1 MKIFWKIFLSIL
13 SIVIIMYMTLGGAL
27 LYVSFNRY
35 LNSEVEKATN
45 ENKMFMLTLKTSIEA
60 NMINSEDLGMYMES
74 SVVAIK
80 KNMGNAKTQIRVFD
94 NKWNK
99 IYADKGVENL
109 VKKQDIKKQKN
120 LYVINKT
127 EGKHYLETM
136 SVLKVNDKKYYISIM
151 RDIEQ
156 IYNWRDQM
164 TFQYMAILA
173 VALVVSGV
181 LSYVTAKKIAKPIVK
196 LTRTTKNMAIGNYS
210 VRADVKNGGEIGVLT
225 KNFNT
230 MADAMEKNI
239 RQLED
244 AARAKEEFTAS
255 FAHELKTPLTAIVGY
270 SDMLRSMELDKKD
283 ITEFSN
289 YIFTQGKR
297 LEKLS
302 YTMMDLISIDKKN
315 IEINSLSMKRLI
327 QKVSETVRPLLKQK
341 KIHYKV
347 TVEEAKIQGNSEL
360 LISLFTNIIDNSR
373 KAVEENGNIL
383 VNGKR
388 NGDTYSLSIADD
400 GCGMEESEIKKITEA
415 FYMIDKSRARKE
427 GGAGIGM
434 ALCEKIVNVHK
445 AQWNISSE
453 PGKGTEVTITF
464 TKVEGK

>member
-35 LNSEVEKATN
+35 LNSEVDKATN

-173 VALVVSGV
+173 VALVVSGT
-181 LSYVTAKKIAKPIVK
+181 LSYLTAKKIAKPIVK

-210 VRADVKNGGEIGVLT
+210 VRADIKNGGELGVLT

-244 AARAKEEFTAS
+244 AARAKEDFTAS

-270 SDMLRSMELDKKD
+270 SDMLR
-283 ITEFSN
+283 
-289 YIFTQGKR
+289 
-297 LEKLS
+297 
-302 YTMMDLISIDKKN
+302 
-315 IEINSLSMKRLI
+315 
-327 QKVSETVRPLLKQK
+327 
-341 KIHYKV
+341 
-347 TVEEAKIQGNSEL
+347 
-360 LISLFTNIIDNSR
+360 
-373 KAVEENGNIL
+373 
-383 VNGKR
+383 
-388 NGDTYSLSIADD
+388 
-400 GCGMEESEIKKITEA
+400 
-415 FYMIDKSRARKE
+415 
-427 GGAGIGM
+427 
-434 ALCEKIVNVHK
+434 
-445 AQWNISSE
+445 
-453 PGKGTEVTITF
+453 
-464 TKVEGK
+464 

>member
-99 IYADKGVENL
+99 IYADKSVENL

-136 SVLKVNDKKYYISIM
+136 LVLKVNDKKYYISIM

-388 NGDTYSLSIADD
+388 NGDTYSLSIADN

-427 GGAGIGM
+427 GGSGIGM

>member
-35 LNSEVEKATN
+35 LNSEVDKATN

-60 NMINSEDLGMYMES
+60 NMINSEDLGANMES

-127 EGKHYLETM
+127 EGKRYLETM

-173 VALVVSGV
+173 VALVVSGT
-181 LSYVTAKKIAKPIVK
+181 LSYLTAKKIAKPIVK

-210 VRADVKNGGEIGVLT
+210 VRADIKNGGEIGVLT

-244 AARAKEEFTAS
+244 AARAKEDFTAS

-315 IEINSLSMKRLI
+315 IEFNSLSMKRLM

-341 KIHYKV
+341 KIYYKA

-388 NGDTYSLSIADD
+388 NGDTYSLSIADN

-434 ALCEKIVNVHK
+434 ALCEKIVNGHK